1 MISVQI
7 KNADYTENV
16 LKRLQSKIGIL
27 SEPLRTIADIMRDS
41 GFAKQFST
49 EGYYGAGRR
58 WTGLTKGTKSGRTKL
73 GYGTGP
79 ILDRNGELKKSWT
92 KKSSPG
98 HSQKVGRTS
107 VALGSTLRVG
117 VHYLG
122 TIHHFGASFMHP
134 GSSKLQAWDGVVVH
148 GTKAHKIDIPAR
160 PIMGYDGNVPDDLRL
175 KMNNELELFIDVFTR
190 AVR

>member
-41 GFAKQFST
+41 GFAKQFRT
-49 EGYYGAGRR
+49 EGSYGLGRR
-58 WTGLTKGTKSGRTKL
+58 WTALTPGTIKGRMKKWGS
-73 GYGTGP
+73 GP
-79 ILDRNGELKKSWT
+79 ILDRSGELRRSWT
-92 KKSSPG
+92 EKSSPG
-98 HSQKVGRTS
+98 YSQTVSRTS
-107 VALGSTLRVG
+107 VMLGSTKKVG
-117 VHYLG
+117 PHFLG
-122 TIHHFGASFMHP
+122 TIHHFGSATV
-134 GSSKLQAWDGVVVH
+134 G
-148 GTKAHKIDIPAR
+148 IPAR